1 MSVLFSLIA
10 GVIFGAGLS
19 IADMVNPARVV
30 NFLDVAGNWDPT
42 LACVMAGALAVTALG
57 YRWVFR
63 RNAPLLGAK
72 FHLPTQ
78 TQIDL
83 PLVGGAALFG
93 VGWGLAGMCPGP
105 ALTDLVTFEAKVL
118 AFVAAM
124 LIGMI
129 AARVWRDG
137 GAAIKG
143 PRQYGRN
150 S

>member
-1 MSVLFSLIA
+1 MSLLFSLLA

-19 IADMVNPARVV
+19 ISDMVNPARVL
-30 NFLDVAGNWDPT
+30 NFLDVAGSWDPT
-42 LACVMAGALAVTALG
+42 LAFVMAGALAVTALG
-57 YRWVFR
+57 YRLVFR
-63 RNAPLLGAK
+63 RNSPLLVHEN
-72 FHLPTQ
+72 FPLPSQ

-105 ALTDLVTFEAKVL
+105 ALTDLVTFEPKVL

-129 AARVWRDG
+129 VARVWRDG

-143 PRQYGRN
+143 PASIRM
-150 S
+150 

>member
-1 MSVLFSLIA
+1 MALLFSLLA
-10 GVIFGAGLS
+10 GMIFGAGLS
-19 IADMVNPARVV
+19 ISDMVNPLRVL
-30 NFLDVAGNWDPT
+30 NFLDAAGSWDPT
-42 LACVMAGALAVTALG
+42 LAFVMAGALAVTALG
-57 YRWVFR
+57 YRLVFR
-63 RNAPLLGAK
+63 RNAPLLDAK

-105 ALTDLVTFEAKVL
+105 ALTDLVTLEPKVL

-124 LIGMI
+124 LMGMI

-137 GAAIKG
+137 GAAIKA
-143 PRQYGRN
+143 PRQYG
-150 S
+150 